1 MASSANDIFWRSVTD
16 NTCETYDECKT
27 YHEPSQK
34 LAKSSPEYRTS
45 VRSHARLAYAV
56 LALLLSIARPYLLLV
71 LPAINFD
78 LVLAIASFRVGIFAS
93 PSVMSYL
100 LLLLWHMYCLCP
112 QHSPRTDGALGSAP
126 HGAAVP
132 IGWTFDHSNP
142 LLMRL
147 HAALLPIF
155 NYEAQATPW
164 ILGTNGDAVTLLPFL
179 LFNPPRHSYT
189 RRWLR
194 VPRADGPNEPKDLTG
209 CSGNDK
215 EETEAVAVDI
225 LTPKTGFDPAR
236 PVIVL
241 LAGLTGG
248 SNEGYVRDMVQEAVH
263 VRGMTAAVLIARGT
277 NQTPCS
283 SNSVFHG
290 ARISDFAAFVS
301 LMRKAAL
308 SPHETSSKVFSRPKV
323 YSAGVSMGG
332 IILPNYLSKAGQ
344 STLLDGAVVL
354 SGSLRTS
361 VTSHFW
367 HSRYLWQPLL
377 TKDLKDQFV
386 APQPSL
392 LTERGCDVM
401 AIGDSCD
408 LTDFDARMVATYHGY
423 RDIHHYYDDMSAA
436 SADGKYNTKKGDC
449 EERLNNICVPTLVL
463 HALDDPIIHADSI
476 PIDTLVS
483 PRNVTRSNLMVLMT
497 QTGGHIGWPTGWFP
511 WDSGFQFSTT
521 LTLNFIETLHNDNNE
536 IFSGNT

>member
-1 MASSANDIFWRSVTD
+1 MALSANDIFWRTLND
-16 NTCETYDECKT
+16 NTFETYDRCETFKEPPLKIVKT
-27 YHEPSQK
+27 TNSFRI
-34 LAKSSPEYRTS
+34 SM
-45 VRSHARLAYAV
+45 RSHARLTYAV
-56 LALLLSIARPYLLLV
+56 LSLLLSIVRPYLLLV
-71 LPAINFD
+71 LPAIYFD
-78 LVLAIASFRVGIFAS
+78 TILAIAEMRIETIAS
-93 PSVMSYL
+93 TSVLMYL
-100 LLLLWHMYCLCP
+100 LLLLWHMYSWQP

-126 HGAAVP
+126 HGTLAP
-132 IGWTFDHSNP
+132 LGWTFDHSSP

-147 HAALLPIF
+147 HSALLPISD
-155 NYEAQATPW
+155 YEAKATPW
-164 ILGTNGDAVTLLPFL
+164 ILGINGDALTLLPFL
-179 LFNPPRHSYT
+179 LFNPPRHNYT

-194 VPRADGPNEPKDLTG
+194 VPRAEGPNNPEDLAG
-209 CSGNDK
+209 CSSTDK
-215 EETEAVAVDI
+215 GEAEAVAVDV
-225 LTPKTGFDPAR
+225 LTPKSGFDPAR
-236 PVIVL
+236 PVLVL

-277 NQTPCS
+277 NMTPCA

-308 SPHETSSKVFSRPKV
+308 SPHETSKAFSKPMV
-323 YSAGVSMGG
+323 YGAGVSMGG
-332 IILPNYLSKAGQ
+332 IILPNYLAKAGQ
-344 STLLDGAVVL
+344 SALLDGAAVL

-361 VTSHFW
+361 VTSKFW

-392 LTERGCDVM
+392 LAQRGCDVM

-423 RDIHHYYDDMSAA
+423 RDITHYYDDMSAA
-436 SADGKYNTKKGDC
+436 SADGKNIAKKGDC

-476 PIDTLVS
+476 PVDTLVA
-483 PRNVTRSNLMVLMT
+483 PRNGTRSNVMVLMT
-497 QTGGHIGWPTGWFP
+497 QRGGHIGWPTGWFP
-511 WDSGFQFSTT
+511 WIRGFQFSTT
-521 LTLNFIETLHNDNNE
+521 LTLSFIETLHDENKN
-536 IFSGNT
+536 SGRNK